1 MTPPEDQQ
9 TGPASMARSELLRH
23 VVGEPITIGNEFSEV
38 RLTRVDT
45 RNGSRLLIESQKSG
59 QWVSLCPLE
68 VEALTWQ
75 STATFSAMIGH
86 PFGSLVDERSG
97 ESAPESW

>member
-97 ESAPESW
+97 EPAPESW

>member
-1 MTPPEDQQ
+1 MAGEEQTDPPN
-9 TGPASMARSELLRH
+9 MARSALLKH
-23 VVGEPITIGNEFSEV
+23 AVGERITIGNEFSEV

-86 PFGSLVDERSG
+86 PLGSLVDERSV
-97 ESAPESW
+97 EPAPESW